1 MNYYFVVLQA
11 THLVIYS
18 FNQSAQHIQME
29 TNISYPKGGTSISTN
44 SSNTRQ
50 LIVSPREK
58 KQDTMG
64 F

>member
-1 MNYYFVVLQA
+1 
-11 THLVIYS
+11 
-18 FNQSAQHIQME
+18 ME

>member
-1 MNYYFVVLQA
+1 
-11 THLVIYS
+11 
-18 FNQSAQHIQME
+18 ME

-58 KQDTMG
+58 KQDTKG
-64 F
+64 LPIKAHKKYLLKILFFSY